1 MSIRFRRLLAV
12 LAAVLL
18 FSTVFST
25 TGMAQTRSQGDAANA
40 PVAVDVMLL
49 RPVGFLSLVVG
60 TGLFLV
66 LTPIVLVT
74 RPHEIG
80 IPFKQL
86 IVRPAKY
93 LWADPLGGH

>member
-1 MSIRFRRLLAV
+1 MSNRLRQIA
-12 LAAVLL
+12 AAACAVLL

-25 TGMAQTRSQGDAANA
+25 SATAQTIAEGDASNA
-40 PVAVDVMLL
+40 PAVVDVMLL
-49 RPVGFLSLVVG
+49 RPAGFVGLVVG

-80 IPFKQL
+80 IPFGALVAK
-86 IVRPAKY
+86 PARY
-93 LWADPLGGH
+93 LWVDPLGGH